1 MMKRFS
7 PREQRTL
14 LLLVLAAVPILW
26 VYSGAL
32 GGLWRRLG
40 DLGQRVRA
48 AREELRSLEAVVAN
62 EASLKEQERQVQQ
75 TVVALRALLPGEDEL
90 PAAIERLSDL
100 ATQTQLKIQ
109 TIYPHR
115 VLNEQAVPGEQK
127 RSWGTV
133 YKEIP
138 IQIDAVSGFHQL
150 GTFLSM
156 VESDTRPMRVANLR
170 ISGNPKDPKRHV
182 VKLLLRSYF
191 ATRGSETASKQDR
204 ES

>member
-1 MMKRFS
+1 MKRLS
-7 PREQRTL
+7 PREQRVV
-14 LLLVLAAVPILW
+14 LLLVLLAVPILW
-26 VYSGAL
+26 LYAGFL

-40 DLGQRVRA
+40 DAGGQLKA
-48 AREELRSLEAVVAN
+48 TREELRGLEAVVAN
-62 EASLKEQERQVQQ
+62 ETALKEQEQQVQQ
-75 TVVALRALLPGEDEL
+75 TVVSLRALLPGENEL

-100 ATQTQLKIQ
+100 ATQTQVKIQ

-115 VLNEQAVPGEQK
+115 PVSEQTGSGEK
-127 RSWGTV
+127 GRASAAAV

-138 IQIDAVSGFHQL
+138 IQIDAICGFHQL

-170 ISGNPKDPKRHV
+170 ISGNPKDPKRHMI
-182 VKLLLRSYF
+182 KLLLRSYF
-191 ATRGSETASKQDR
+191 ATKGSSESKDGR